1 MRPILIHVCL
11 ALCALLVRGTAAPIE
26 KPNIIFMLID
36 DMGATDL
43 TCFGSSFYQTP
54 NIDRL
59 AHDGMKFTH
68 AYSACT
74 VCSPTRASIISGR
87 YPAELHL
94 TDWIAGHNG
103 PKAKLRIPDWS
114 QRPTHDVTT

>member
-1 MRPILIHVCL
+1 M
-11 ALCALLVRGTAAPIE
+11 
-26 KPNIIFMLID
+26 KPNFVFILVD
-36 DMGATDL
+36 DLGATDL
-43 TCFGSSFYQTP
+43 ACFGSPFYQTP

-94 TDWIAGHNG
+94 TDWIADMIG
-103 PKAKLRIPDWS
+103 PKRSCASLTGRND
-114 QRPTHDVTT
+114 